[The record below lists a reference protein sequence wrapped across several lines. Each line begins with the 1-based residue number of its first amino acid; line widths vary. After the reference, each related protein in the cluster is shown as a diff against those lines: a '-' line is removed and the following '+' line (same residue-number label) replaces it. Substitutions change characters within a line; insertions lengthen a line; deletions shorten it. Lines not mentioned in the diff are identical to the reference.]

1 MVLVRKTNDQF
12 VDQRVAKATL
22 LVEAIL
28 VAGGRPEADDGV
40 RRGNA
45 QARLGDFQG
54 DGVHVLEGQLV
65 VGGVLIDSV
74 TFQFFR
80 GYRDE
85 VHQVE
90 NGTNVDVEGFVPLS
104 DEHASGIG
112 AARNG
117 NRVDILV
124 GVGGVVW
131 EGLDARVVERFDKDV
146 VAGSRLG
153 DRRGGASGHEIKAIK
168 FEEAELAVVS
178 GGDGTDS
185 FESNR
190 LNHAVDV

>member
-12 VDQRVAKATL
+12 VDKRVAKATL

-45 QARLGDFQG
+45 QTRLGDFQG

-85 VHQVE
+85 VHQVKD
-90 NGTNVDVEGFVPLS
+90 GTNVDVEGFVPLS

-117 NRVDILV
+117 NRVDILI
-124 GVGGVVW
+124 GVGIVVRESLGAGVI
-131 EGLDARVVERFDKDV
+131 ERFDKDV
-146 VAGSRLG
+146 VAVSRLG
-153 DRRGGASGHEIKAIK
+153 DRRGGASGHEVNAIIFQESK
-168 FEEAELAVVS
+168 IAVVS
-178 GGDGTDS
+178 SGNGTDE
-185 FESNR
+185 FER
-190 LNHAVDV
+190 D